1 VLGRRRRGA
10 RDDVLRAKPEPAIVD
25 LGSISC
31 PSGELVLVDA
41 TYLNM
46 WSGERSPGEI
56 NLHIEDEA
64 LAAGFAA
71 AIDLDVDG
79 PDAMEAVKAF
89 GRQPWGPFLYDIPEH
104 GVADTRRDFDAMCGS
119 RGLRASLRPVERV
132 SHRERVRRAVSL
144 GGSCIMI
151 MGIPVVAARV
161 EASRELPV
169 VGVRVDFGG
178 ASVSNGR

>member
-79 PDAMEAVKAF
+79 PDAMEAVKALWASAV
-89 GRQPWGPFLYDIPEH
+89 GSVSVRHPR
-104 GVADTRRDFDAMCGS
+104 TRRRGHAS
-119 RGLRASLRPVERV
+119 GLRC
-132 SHRERVRRAVSL
+132 HVR
-144 GGSCIMI
+144 
-151 MGIPVVAARV
+151 
-161 EASRELPV
+161 
-169 VGVRVDFGG
+169 
-178 ASVSNGR
+178 